1 MSAQNAK
8 ELASNKRSSD
18 LAISLLLGLGGFLSR
33 IEVGWV
39 GELSIVVLVVEGG
52 DGLLTHG
59 DEVVNENLVG
69 NIGVKVI
76 LEVLNLIHLGL
87 DALVS
92 SDSWERERS
101 IEELPRVDLWWLHT
115 ELISDL
121 HGVLVVVDI
130 ELPGELVHLPV
141 QLVLVE
147 PESIF
152 TALGGEGINNAII
165 LVGSGD
171 VLKSNEG
178 FDLLLVGGDDS
189 EEKS

>member
-92 SDSWERERS
+92 SDSWE
-101 IEELPRVDLWWLHT
+101 
-115 ELISDL
+115 
-121 HGVLVVVDI
+121 
-130 ELPGELVHLPV
+130 
-141 QLVLVE
+141 
-147 PESIF
+147 
-152 TALGGEGINNAII
+152 
-165 LVGSGD
+165 
-171 VLKSNEG
+171 
-178 FDLLLVGGDDS
+178 
-189 EEKS
+189 